1 MRGHDDFVG
10 SSSDSQTMNDLSGT
24 PTRARYTTERPI
36 CVAVLAMGG
45 QGGGVLSDWIVELA
59 ESQGWHAQ
67 STSVPGVAQRTG
79 STLYYVE
86 MLPPKGGRAPIL
98 SLMPAPGE
106 VDVVLAAEL
115 AEAGRSILRG
125 LVTPERST
133 LIASTHRLY
142 SVAEKEKP
150 GDATVDPN
158 VIVDAAGVAA
168 KRVIAFD
175 METLAIKNNS
185 VISACLFGALAASA
199 TLPFK
204 RDAFEAIISA
214 GGRGV
219 ESSLKAFRAAHD
231 QAAQPPAPARP
242 LAKRPPKRF
251 AELPASTGR
260 ADLDALL
267 ARIREYPEALQAML
281 YAGVRRLTDFQDPAY
296 AGEYLD
302 RIAKLHELDRA
313 HGGAAKGDAFTA
325 AAAKYVAVAM
335 VYDDVIRV
343 ADLKTRASRYERVLR
358 ENSVGDGQIVYTTE
372 YMHPRLEE
380 TAGTMPAPLGRFM
393 EAHPALFGWAFR
405 KGRRVRSGTIHWFLM
420 LYVLSAFKPIRRSTL
435 RHQREM
441 AHLEKWLAAATTRI
455 AQNYDVA
462 VEVLNARRLIKGYSD
477 THARGESKFDRV
489 LGALPLLAP
498 RADGADW
505 MRRLRDAALLD
516 EQGIALDGALKTIAT
531 L

>member
-1 MRGHDDFVG
+1 
-10 SSSDSQTMNDLSGT
+10 MNDLSGT
-24 PTRARYTTERPI
+24 PPTPTRYTTERPV

-86 MLPPKGGRAPIL
+86 MLPPKAGRAPIL

-125 LVTPERST
+125 LVTPDRST

-150 GDATVDPN
+150 GDATIDPA
-158 VIVDAAGVAA
+158 VVVDAAGIAA

-175 METLAIKNNS
+175 METLATKNSS
-185 VISACLFGALAASA
+185 VISACLFGALAAS
-199 TLPFK
+199 TVLPFK
-204 RDAFEAIISA
+204 LEAFEGVISA

-219 ESSLKAFRAAHD
+219 ESSLKAFRAAY
-231 QAAQPPAPARP
+231 AQVKEPPGAQRPAVKRP
-242 LAKRPPKRF
+242 AKRLDP
-251 AELPASTGR
+251 LPASAGR
-260 ADLDALL
+260 PDLDRLL
-267 ARIREYPEALQAML
+267 ARIREFPLALQPML
-281 YAGVRRLTDFQDPAY
+281 YAGLKRLTDFQDPAY

-302 RIAKLHELDRA
+302 RLGRLHRLDQGN
-313 HGGAAKGDAFTA
+313 GGAAKDFAFTA

-335 VYDDVIRV
+335 AYDDVIRV
-343 ADLKTRASRYERVLR
+343 ADLKTRESRYDRVLR
-358 ENSVGDGQIVYTTE
+358 ENGVGEGQIVYTTE

-380 TAGTMPAPLGRFM
+380 VAGTMPAALGRFM
-393 EAHPALFGWAFR
+393 EAHPTLFGWAFR

-420 LYVLSAFKPIRRSTL
+420 LYTLAAFRPMRRTTL

-441 AHLEKWLAAATTRI
+441 AHMERWLSVATSTLK
-455 AQNYDVA
+455 QNYDVA
-462 VEVLNARRLIKGYSD
+462 VETLNARRLVKGYSD
-477 THARGESKFDRV
+477 THARGESKFERV
-489 LGALPLLAP
+489 IGAVPALAA

-505 MRRLRDAALLD
+505 MRRLRDAALMD
-516 EQGIALDGALKTIAT
+516 EKGIALDGALKTIAT